1 MAENGNGNPR
11 NDIFILYKV
20 INSEGDN
27 DDHIFNAFPM
37 PRGQKPTLAT
47 VKQ

>member
-1 MAENGNGNPR
+1 MATNGHGNPG
-11 NDIFILYKV
+11 NTIFILYKV
-20 INSEGDN
+20 INAEGDN

-37 PRGQKPTLAT
+37 PQGQKPTLAT

>member
-1 MAENGNGNPR
+1 MATNGNGNPGQT
-11 NDIFILYKV
+11 IFILYKV

-37 PRGQKPTLAT
+37 PHGQKPTLAT